1 MEIYLIRHGIAVE
14 AETTVSDDDR
24 WLTKRGAKKVR
35 QVAASLRS
43 LDLEFDIILSS
54 PLVRAQ
60 KTAELLVSKGLSETL
75 ELHPD
80 LSPTGSLDHCI
91 QWLQDYQFRHP
102 LSQSVA
108 LVGHEPN
115 LSNLAE
121 MLLFGQ
127 IFQRIQLKK
136 AGIIAL
142 HWPGTTSPLGNCQLN
157 WLIPPKLW
165 L

>member
-14 AETTVSDDDR
+14 LAAVDRDEDR
-24 WLTKRGAKKVR
+24 WLTKPGIKKVR
-35 QVAASLRS
+35 HVADSLRS
-43 LDLEFDIILSS
+43 LDVEFDLILAS
-54 PLVRAQ
+54 PLVRAHQ
-60 KTAELLVSKGLSETL
+60 TADLLIGQGLSETL

-80 LSPTGSLDHCI
+80 LAPTGDLDQFL
-91 QWLQDYQFRHP
+91 QWLQDYQLRHP
-102 LSQSVA
+102 QSQSVA
-108 LVGHEPN
+108 LVGHEPS

-121 MLLFGQ
+121 MLLFNRV
-127 IFQRIQLKK
+127 FQRIQLKK

-142 HWPGTTSPLGNCQLN
+142 NWPATTPPIGNCYLS

>member
-14 AETTVSDDDR
+14 AEATASDEDR

-35 QVAASLRS
+35 RVASNLRS
-43 LDLEFDIILSS
+43 LDLEIDIILSS

-60 KTAELLVSKGLSETL
+60 QTAELLVSKGLSETL
-75 ELHPD
+75 EIHPD
-80 LSPTGSLDHCI
+80 LAPAGNLDHCI
-91 QWLQDYQFRHP
+91 QWLQDYQFRNP
-102 LSQSVA
+102 IAQSVV
-108 LVGHEPN
+108 LVGHEPD

-121 MLLFGQ
+121 MLLFNQ
-127 IFQRIQLKK
+127 IFQRIHIKK

-142 HWPGTTSPLGNCQLN
+142 HWPVTTAPLGNCQLS
-157 WLIPPKLW
+157 WLMPPKFW